1 MPMRREVKTRLTR
14 RGNVTG
20 LSLPQED
27 LAATALDRDDG
38 AVIIASEDGLTVRKA
53 NEEHRRWM
61 AAYRKIANRFRYTF
75 AALAK

>member
-20 LSLPQED
+20 LTLTQEV
-27 LAATALDRDDG
+27 LEFTGVDRDDR
-38 AVIIASEDGLTVRKA
+38 AVITASEDGLTVREA
-53 NEEHRRWM
+53 NDEHRRWM
-61 AAYRKIANRFRYTF
+61 AAYREVADRYRHTF